1 MHVFFVLGNK
11 NNILKRVLILSA
23 LFFIVLFSSGCS
35 TVDKA
40 LYDVTNSVSSVD
52 RVSGQRSLNLYSRAN
67 QIAKSNQQVDSL
79 IAQNY
84 TKKGLKVNGEL
95 DVEGYKRLQRIF
107 KRVHAVSHMKDEDW
121 RVFLIPEDSFN
132 AFVTGGS
139 YAIVHKGL
147 LDEVQSDDELAYI
160 LGHEIA
166 HVSANH
172 VYESQTY
179 NVSAMLA
186 GSKSARRGSFQAAF
200 THENEEEADRVGL
213 LYATLAGYNPEK
225 AAESWTRMGEK
236 HGYHASTYSTHP
248 IAKER
253 AAMNAKLAENYKP
266 HYLSGKI
273 NAEHDAILDQYFATN
288 TPAGED
294 DIQAKKP
301 GEGAG
306 LSALFQTVGSALS
319 TRAKAKQE
327 EARQSQ
333 RIAFIQY
340 AASNLKLIDKKRIGN
355 DRIDVTFQYSGNTSL
370 SELLM
375 KGLVGEEI
383 AIAAYR
389 NPIRSGDQVIMRFDY
404 KETTVTDSGVT
415 KMKIGI
421 DYAEA
426 L

>member
-1 MHVFFVLGNK
+1 MHVFFVLDNK
-11 NNILKRVLILSA
+11 DRILKRVLTLSV
-23 LFFIVLFSSGCS
+23 LFFIILSLFGCS

-52 RVSGQRSLNLYSRAN
+52 RISGQRSLNLYSRDS
-67 QIAKSNQQVDSL
+67 QIAKSNAQVDSL

-95 DVEGYKRLQRIF
+95 DVDGYRRLQRIF

-121 RVFLIPEDSFN
+121 RVLLIPEDSFN
-132 AFVTGGS
+132 AFVTGGT

-147 LDEVQSDDELAYI
+147 LDQVQSDDELAYI

-186 GSKSARRGSFQAAF
+186 GSKSARRDSFQAAF

-225 AAESWTRMGEK
+225 ASESWTRMGEQN
-236 HGYHASTYSTHP
+236 GYHASTYSTHP

-253 AAMNAKLAENYKP
+253 AAMNAKLADTYKS
-266 HYLSGKI
+266 HYMSGKI
-273 NAEHDAILDQYFATN
+273 NADHDAVLDQYFSKTTAN
-288 TPAGED
+288 DEAND
-294 DIQAKKP
+294 NVKQP

-340 AASNLKLIDKKRIGN
+340 VASNLKLIDRKRIDN
-355 DRIDVTFQYSGNTSL
+355 NRVDVSFQYNGQTPL

-375 KGLVGEEI
+375 KGLIGEEI
-383 AIAAYR
+383 ALATYR
-389 NPIRSGDQVIMRFDY
+389 NTIRRGNTIIMRFDY
-404 KETTVTDSGVT
+404 TDTNITNSALST
-415 KMKIGI
+415 MKIGM